1 MMARRRTLR
10 LLLFAAATLCCTSW
24 SAAYDSVLVMPRVD
38 TTDPMV
44 RRVVAALR
52 DTIQRWR
59 LPPDA
64 DEDPDRRGAP
74 GNVAGIIRNWC
85 SPTPAV
91 VKHFP
96 ATIMSVE
103 PGGEMHYVARVI
115 ISSTD
120 HAGSVIPFAI
130 IRAAFDVRDSVPVA
144 RVPLDEATAEW
155 ETARVGRITYVFPP
169 DITFRK
175 RRAERA
181 NAFLLRTAEALGVQ
195 PPNGVRY
202 VITRDRDEL
211 CSILGV
217 EYLAVPPSAITYP
230 VQRTVIVGT
239 HEEAYLHELVHIVLA
254 DYPAGHEV
262 IREGIATLYGGSLG
276 VDLADLV
283 TTYAR
288 KTPPLEVP
296 TLTQLFTEGER
307 LQDDVYIMGAVVC
320 DAIRRRHGVNTLI
333 DLLHITSTALTLQR
347 CAELLTM
354 EPSDTMVTLT
364 DLLDETVQAVSSE
377 QPAR

>member
-1 MMARRRTLR
+1 MMAVGGSLRVLFLAVVTLG
-10 LLLFAAATLCCTSW
+10 CTSW
-24 SAAYDSVLVMPRVD
+24 SMAYDSVLVMPRVD

-44 RRVVAALR
+44 KRVVAALQ

-59 LPPDA
+59 LPPEA
-64 DEDPDRRGAP
+64 AEDPDRRGAP

-85 SPTPAV
+85 SPTPTV

-103 PGGEMHYVARVI
+103 RGGETDYVARVI

-120 HAGSVIPFAI
+120 DAGSAIPFGI
-130 IRAAFDVRDSVPVA
+130 IRTAFDVRDSVPVA

-155 ETARVGRITYVFPP
+155 ETQRVGRITYVFPP
-169 DITFRK
+169 EIDFRK

-181 NAFLLRTAEALGVQ
+181 NAFLLRTAAALGVE
-195 PPNGVRY
+195 PPDGVRY

-211 CSILGV
+211 CSVLGV

-230 VQRTVIVGT
+230 FQRTVIVGA

-254 DYPAGHEV
+254 DHPAGNEV

-276 VDLADLV
+276 VDVTDLV
-283 TTYAR
+283 TAYAR
-288 KTPPLEVP
+288 ETPPLDVP

-307 LQDDVYIMGAVVC
+307 LQNDVYMGAVIC
-320 DAIRRRHGVNTLI
+320 DAIRRRHGVGTLI
-333 DLLHITSTALTLQR
+333 DLLHTSSTALTLQR

-364 DLLDETVQAVSSE
+364 DLLDETVQSLRSE

>member
-1 MMARRRTLR
+1 MAVGGSLR
-10 LLLFAAATLCCTSW
+10 VLLLAVVTLGCASL
-24 SAAYDSVLVMPRVD
+24 SMAYDSVLVMPRVD

-59 LPPDA
+59 LPPEA
-64 DEDPDRRGAP
+64 AEDPDRRGAP

-85 SPTPAV
+85 SPTPTV
-91 VKHFP
+91 VRHFP

-103 PGGEMHYVARVI
+103 QGGESNYVARVI

-120 HAGSVIPFAI
+120 DAGSVIPFGI
-130 IRAAFDVRDSVPVA
+130 IRTVFDVRDSVPVA

-155 ETARVGRITYVFPP
+155 ETERVGRITYVFPP
-169 DITFRK
+169 DIDFRK

-181 NAFLLRTAEALGVQ
+181 NAFLMRTAADLGVK
-195 PPNGVRY
+195 PPESVRY

-211 CSILGV
+211 CSVLGV

-230 VQRTVIVGT
+230 IQRTVIVGAQ
-239 HEEAYLHELVHIVLA
+239 EEAYLHELVHVVLA
-254 DYPAGHEV
+254 DHPAGNEV

-276 VDLADLV
+276 VDVADLA
-283 TTYAR
+283 TAYAR
-288 KTPPLEVP
+288 ETPPLEVP

-307 LQDDVYIMGAVVC
+307 LQNDVYIMGAVIC
-320 DAIRRRHGVNTLI
+320 DAIRRRHGVETLI
-333 DLLHITSTALTLQR
+333 DLLHISSTALTLQR

-364 DLLDETVQAVSSE
+364 DLLDETVQSLRSK

>member
-1 MMARRRTLR
+1 MTARGSLR
-10 LLLFAAATLCCTSW
+10 WLLCAVVALCCTSM
-24 SAAYDSVLVMPRVD
+24 AVADDSVRVMPRVD

-44 RRVVAALR
+44 KRVVAALQ
-52 DTIQRWR
+52 DTIKRWR
-59 LPPDA
+59 LPLDA

-85 SPTPAV
+85 SPTPTV

-103 PGGEMHYVARVI
+103 RGGETDYVARVI

-120 HAGSVIPFAI
+120 DAGSVIPFGI
-130 IRAAFDVRDSVPVA
+130 IRTAFDVRDSVPVA

-155 ETARVGRITYVFPP
+155 ETERVGSITYVFPP
-169 DITFRK
+169 EIDFRK

-181 NAFLLRTAEALGVQ
+181 NAFLLRTAAALGVE
-195 PPNGVRY
+195 PPDGVRY
-202 VITRDRDEL
+202 VITRNRDEL
-211 CSILGV
+211 CRILGV

-230 VQRTVIVGT
+230 AQRTVIVGA

-254 DYPAGHEV
+254 DHPAGNEV

-276 VDLADLV
+276 LAFADLV
-283 TTYAR
+283 TAYAR
-288 KTPPLEVP
+288 ETPPLEVP

-307 LQDDVYIMGAVVC
+307 LQNDVYIMGAVIC
-320 DAIRRRHGVNTLI
+320 DVIRRRHGVDALI
-333 DLLHITSTALTLQR
+333 DLLHISSTALTLQR

-364 DLLDETVQAVSSE
+364 DLLDETVQSIRSE

>member
-1 MMARRRTLR
+1 MAVGGSLRVLFLAVVTLG
-10 LLLFAAATLCCTSW
+10 CTSW
-24 SAAYDSVLVMPRVD
+24 SMAYDSVLVMPRVD

-44 RRVVAALR
+44 RRVVAALQ

-59 LPPDA
+59 LPPEA
-64 DEDPDRRGAP
+64 AEDPDRRGAP

-85 SPTPAV
+85 SPTPTV

-103 PGGEMHYVARVI
+103 RGGETDYVARVI
-115 ISSTD
+115 ISGTD
-120 HAGSVIPFAI
+120 DAGSVIPFGI
-130 IRAAFDVRDSVPVA
+130 IRTVFDVRDTVPVA
-144 RVPLDEATAEW
+144 RVPLEEATSLW
-155 ETARVGRITYVFPP
+155 ETQRVGRITYVFPP
-169 DITFRK
+169 EIDFRK

-181 NAFLLRTAEALGVQ
+181 NAFLLRTAAALGVE
-195 PPNGVRY
+195 PPDGVRY

-211 CSILGV
+211 CSVLGV

-230 VQRTVIVGT
+230 FQRTVIVGA

-254 DYPAGHEV
+254 DHPAGNEV

-276 VDLADLV
+276 VDVTDLV
-283 TTYAR
+283 TAYAR
-288 KTPPLEVP
+288 ETPPLDVP

-307 LQDDVYIMGAVVC
+307 LQNDVYIMGAVIC
-320 DAIRRRHGVNTLI
+320 DAIRRRHGVGTLI
-333 DLLHITSTALTLQR
+333 DLLHTSSTALTLQR

-364 DLLDETVQAVSSE
+364 DLLDETVQSLRSE